1 MITNKSRIILALDV
15 EERGKAIEIVS
26 KVEKSIGAIKVN
38 YPLVLSCGISIVK
51 ELSQM
56 KPVIC
61 DFKVADVPHTNFIIA
76 RKARENGASA
86 IIVHGFMGKE
96 SIEACKPL
104 KTIVVAE
111 MTNEGSREFFEGYSK
126 NIIELAK
133 EAGSIGLVAPAT
145 KPERIKRVRELA
157 NGLLIFSPGIGA
169 QGGKAG
175 EAIKNGADYIIVGR
189 SIYQSDDPLSVV
201 LSLNKEVNDEL
212 KKLRG
217 FAPSNPGWG

>member
-1 MITNKSRIILALDV
+1 MNTNKSRIILALDV

-26 KVEKSIGAIKVN
+26 KVKDDIGAIKVN

-61 DFKVADVPHTNFIIA
+61 DFKVADVPHTNSIIA
-76 RKARENGASA
+76 RKVRENGASA

-96 SIEACKPL
+96 SIEVCKPL

-111 MTNEGSREFFEGYSK
+111 MTNEGSREFFENYSRQ
-126 NIIELAK
+126 IIELAK
-133 EAGSIGLVAPAT
+133 ETGSLGLVAPAT
-145 KPERIKRVRELA
+145 KPERIKKIKTWA
-157 NGLLIFSPGIGA
+157 NDLLIFSPGIGA

-175 EAIKNGADYIIVGR
+175 AAIKNGADYIIVGR
-189 SIYQSDDPLSVV
+189 SIYQSNDPLSVV
-201 LSLNKEVNDEL
+201 HSLNEEVNDEL
-212 KKLRG
+212 KKLKG
-217 FAPSNPGWG
+217 ILDPSWG